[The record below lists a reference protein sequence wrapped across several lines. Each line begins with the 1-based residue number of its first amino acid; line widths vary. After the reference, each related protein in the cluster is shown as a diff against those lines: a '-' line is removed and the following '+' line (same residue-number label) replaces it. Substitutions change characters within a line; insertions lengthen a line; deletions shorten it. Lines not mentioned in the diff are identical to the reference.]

1 MLHMEQKSYK
11 LEIIRV
17 LLKKNSHIRE
27 IAKKLNINHM
37 MVVRKI
43 KELSKENVVD
53 FTQEGKNQTYF
64 LKKTAE
70 TQAYVFIAEQYILI
84 QAIIKYPGLRGIIEK
99 IQRDKRIKLAV
110 LFGSY
115 AKGLAGKDS
124 DIDIFIETKNTSLKK
139 ELALIDS
146 KLSIKIGMYNKE
158 TNLIKEIDKDHV
170 IIKGIE
176 YYYEKNQFFG

>member
-1 MLHMEQKSYK
+1 MEQKSYK
-11 LEIIRV
+11 LEIINV
-17 LLKKNSHIRE
+17 LLKGNIHIRG
-27 IAKKLNINHM
+27 IAKKLNTNHM
-37 MVVRKI
+37 MIVRKI

-70 TQAYVFIAEQYILI
+70 AQAYVFIAEEYNLLQTIT
-84 QAIIKYPGLRGIIEK
+84 KYPGLRGIIEK

-124 DIDIFIETKNTSLKK
+124 DIDVFIETKDKNLKK

-146 KLSIKIGMYNKE
+146 KLSIKIGTYNKE
-158 TNLIKEIDKDHV
+158 NILIKEIDKDHI

>member
-1 MLHMEQKSYK
+1 MFHMEQKSYK

-17 LLKKNSHIRE
+17 LLRKNSHIRE
-27 IAKKLNINHM
+27 IAKKLNTNHM
-37 MVVRKI
+37 MIVRKI

-70 TQAYVFIAEQYILI
+70 TQAYVFITEKYSLLQTIV
-84 QAIIKYPGLRGIIEK
+84 KYPELRSIIEK
-99 IQRDKRIKLAV
+99 IQREKRIKLAV

-124 DIDIFIETKNTSLKK
+124 DVDVFIETKNTNLKR

-146 KLSIKIGMYNKE
+146 KLSIKIGTYNKE
-158 TNLIKEIDKDHV
+158 TNLIKEIDKNHV

>member
-17 LLKKNSHIRE
+17 LLRENSHIRE

-37 MVVRKI
+37 MIVRKI

-70 TQAYVFIAEQYILI
+70 AQAYAFIAGQYSLL
-84 QAIIKYPGLRGIIEK
+84 QTIIKYPELRSIIEK

-115 AKGLAGKDS
+115 AKGLAKKDS
-124 DIDIFIETKNTSLKK
+124 DIDIFIETKNQNLKK

-146 KLSIKIGMYNKE
+146 KLSIKIGVYNKE
-158 TNLIKEIDKDHV
+158 NNLIKEIDKNHV

-176 YYYEKNQFFG
+176 HYYEKNQFFG

>member
-1 MLHMEQKSYK
+1 MEQKSYK

-64 LKKTAE
+64 
-70 TQAYVFIAEQYILI
+70 FHNNI
-84 QAIIKYPGLRGIIEK
+84 Q
-99 IQRDKRIKLAV
+99 
-110 LFGSY
+110 
-115 AKGLAGKDS
+115 
-124 DIDIFIETKNTSLKK
+124 SL
-139 ELALIDS
+139 LL
-146 KLSIKIGMYNKE
+146 
-158 TNLIKEIDKDHV
+158 
-170 IIKGIE
+170 
-176 YYYEKNQFFG
+176 